1 MYIIF
6 FYQDQL
12 VRTSF
17 LEILQEIKK
26 TRPLEVTCGRVK
38 DHDEN
43 PLGNDERS
51 LLEEDPVLILMEFGK
66 LMGFRLID
74 LFAGENNM
82 NIPLHI
88 LRLRHSSSLSLNPER
103 FENINAFQPWKM
115 YIRAHIS

>member
-1 MYIIF
+1 MRLHWVNF
-6 FYQDQL
+6 WNDDSDTLLFYQDQL

-26 TRPLEVTCGRVK
+26 TRQLEVSCGRVK

-74 LFAGENNM
+74 LFAGKNN
-82 NIPLHI
+82 IKCT
-88 LRLRHSSSLSLNPER
+88 
-103 FENINAFQPWKM
+103 FTK
-115 YIRAHIS
+115 